1 MRWPIA
7 ASPAISSAIRS
18 TATTHSRARS
28 PPSSQRSIGPSAG
41 YFARRSTTA
50 LALTA
55 VAPERDSP
63 SLPFTFAIS
72 MAVRRGDEAR
82 RAELDAFL
90 ERRRG
95 EVNAILDSYGV
106 PRLES
111 ADHASR

>member
-1 MRWPIA
+1 MLRDQAQWWRRA
-7 ASPAISSAIRS
+7 AGSL
-18 TATTHSRARS
+18 SRA
-28 PPSSQRSIGPSAG
+28 GLLW
-41 YFARRSTTA
+41 

-63 SLPFTFAIS
+63 SLPFTFEIS

-106 PRLES
+106 PRLEA
-111 ADHASR
+111 ADHAGR